1 MAEFFNKFQLM
12 LKLEKKSKK
21 SLTLEESHLHQ
32 VSFYDIYLKNL
43 MDKFFLIHFFVQLIF
58 FSIFVV
64 WKTNI
69 KQDTYLKTKTL
80 SL

>member
-32 VSFYDIYLKNL
+32 VSFYDIYLKYL
-43 MDKFFLIHFFVQLIF
+43 MDKSYVYTELEKIQLEE
-58 FSIFVV
+58 SILCLE
-64 WKTNI
+64 I
-69 KQDTYLKTKTL
+69 D
-80 SL
+80 

>member
-43 MDKFFLIHFFVQLIF
+43 MDKSYVY
-58 FSIFVV
+58 
-64 WKTNI
+64 TE
-69 KQDTYLKTKTL
+69 
-80 SL
+80 

>member
-43 MDKFFLIHFFVQLIF
+43 MDKSYMH
-58 FSIFVV
+58 
-64 WKTNI
+64 TE
-69 KQDTYLKTKTL
+69 
-80 SL
+80 

>member
-1 MAEFFNKFQLM
+1 MHFLWLIIYNNSYQKYFSKFQLM

-43 MDKFFLIHFFVQLIF
+43 MDKSYMH
-58 FSIFVV
+58 
-64 WKTNI
+64 TE
-69 KQDTYLKTKTL
+69 
-80 SL
+80 